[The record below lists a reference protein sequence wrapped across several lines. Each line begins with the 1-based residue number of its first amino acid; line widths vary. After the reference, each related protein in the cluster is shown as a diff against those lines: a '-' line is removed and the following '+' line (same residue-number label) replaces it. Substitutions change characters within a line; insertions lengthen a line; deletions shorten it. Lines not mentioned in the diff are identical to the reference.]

1 MLHCRF
7 DLYFLCNRV
16 VFHGVGARFRVQ
28 VRGGGGGVIEN
39 SFRELVLSF
48 HQVGTTN
55 TQVVELGDQCLPPPP

>member
-28 VRGGGGGVIEN
+28 VRGGGGGN
-39 SFRELVLSF
+39 REQLSGVGSLVPPGGYHKYSGC
-48 HQVGTTN
+48 GTW
-55 TQVVELGDQCLPPPP
+55 